1 MDGEEW
7 IVEIERCSQ
16 KRIDL
21 GVFEVGYD
29 LSGSFVVSWIINM
42 NVFWRDC
49 LG

>member
-16 KRIDL
+16 KRTDL
-21 GVFEVGYD
+21 GAFEVGYD
-29 LSGSFVVSWIINM
+29 LSGSSAVSWTTNM
-42 NVFWRDC
+42 NVPWRDC